1 MSTFKS
7 VVASPFYGFGWV
19 AGQIKNGYDKAVNAT
34 SSAASQVA
42 TAATST
48 AKAAKAKA
56 TKAGKA
62 VKGGAKAAKAATV
75 KAGSSAKAKVA
86 SFARHAAADARGL
99 GAMLFGMVKVAAV
112 GVVTIATAV
121 LLGVVKTVGL
131 VAHAVGLIA
140 LGVAALVVT
149 SFSLV
154 AIAAFCVA
162 FLATL
167 AVVFIV
173 RGIFTALAAVGRF
186 LTGEGGMVIATVL
199 HDLSVFCC
207 FLAAVYA
214 CVAVAAVAIP
224 ALGIAAANA
233 AAVAVIATW
242 CALLGAGTGIAGLL
256 LEAANRL
263 PEVVVYAPP
272 SRRILP
278 NDVYPG
284 VIGTATA

>member
-19 AGQIKNGYDKAVNAT
+19 VGQVKNGYDKAVNAT
-34 SSAASQVA
+34 SSAASKVA

-48 AKAAKAKA
+48 AKATKAKA
-56 TKAGKA
+56 TKAGAA
-62 VKGGAKAAKAATV
+62 VKGGAKAAKAAAVKTGSSVKAAAV
-75 KAGSSAKAKVA
+75 KAGSAAKTGARSVGAACVAVAKGVA
-86 SFARHAAADARGL
+86 
-99 GAMLFGMVKVAAV
+99 
-112 GVVTIATAV
+112 TIGTAV
-121 LLGVVKTVGL
+121 LLGVVKTVAM

-140 LGVAALVVT
+140 LGLAALVVT

-154 AIAAFCVA
+154 AVAAFCVA
-162 FLATL
+162 GIAMFATVF
-167 AVVFIV
+167 VV
-173 RGIFTALAAVGRF
+173 RSIFTALAAVGRF
-186 LTGEGGMVIATVL
+186 LTGEGGMTIATVL
-199 HDLSVFCC
+199 HDVSVFCC
-207 FLAAVYA
+207 LLAAIYA
-214 CVAVAAVAIP
+214 CVAVTAVAIP

-233 AAVAVIATW
+233 AVVAQVATW
-242 CALLGAGTGIAGLL
+242 CALLGAGTGIVGLL
-256 LEAANRL
+256 LEAASRL